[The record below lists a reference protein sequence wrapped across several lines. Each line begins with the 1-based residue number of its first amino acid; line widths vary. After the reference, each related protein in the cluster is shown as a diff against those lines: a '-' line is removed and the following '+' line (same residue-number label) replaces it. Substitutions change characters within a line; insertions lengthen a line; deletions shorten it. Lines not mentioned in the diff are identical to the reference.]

1 MRFEAGFRGELAVF
15 VVVCAVWGAGF
26 FVATA
31 DIFLGSMKVF
41 LNTAEKFGMFNTY
54 GCAHVRVRTRDDGLY
69 RD

>member
-1 MRFEAGFRGELAVF
+1 MRFDTDFELGFRGGIAVF
-15 VVVCAVWGAGF
+15 VVVLAVLGAGF

-54 GCAHVRVRTRDDGLY
+54 GCARAHAR
-69 RD
+69 